1 MEEKQGIRLYN
12 LIFPIWLLWVFPLT
26 WIVVLPANFIIDSLV
41 VLITLRLLEVGNIKQ
56 NYKKAILKVWG
67 FGFLSDFIGTAFMVL
82 ALLIDH
88 LWEYDTAIGKWWYD
102 YIAMPVSYNA
112 FESIWSI
119 IWVTICVIISSFCI
133 YIFNYKISFRK
144 LEMEE
149 GNKKKLAIALAV
161 FTAPFLFYIPT
172 SIY

>member
-1 MEEKQGIRLYN
+1 
-12 LIFPIWLLWVFPLT
+12 
-26 WIVVLPANFIIDSLV
+26 
-41 VLITLRLLEVGNIKQ
+41 
-56 NYKKAILKVWG
+56 
-67 FGFLSDFIGTAFMVL
+67 
-82 ALLIDH
+82 
-88 LWEYDTAIGKWWYD
+88 
-102 YIAMPVSYNA
+102 MPVSYNA